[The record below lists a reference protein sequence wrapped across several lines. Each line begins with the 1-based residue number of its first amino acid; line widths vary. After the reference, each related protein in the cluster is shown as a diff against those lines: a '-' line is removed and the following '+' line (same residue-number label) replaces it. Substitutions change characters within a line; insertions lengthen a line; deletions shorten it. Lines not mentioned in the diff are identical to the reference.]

1 VYAPGTRAL
10 EGVMVRNSSLFKA
23 WLVVGVAVFAQT
35 ALAQPKPGTTP
46 PGGNR
51 PNIPTTRTQPT
62 PTTPLQ
68 PTFISGKVLLEGGGT
83 LAEPVAIE
91 RVCNGVTR
99 REGYTD
105 FKGQFEFQLGT
116 NLGFQDA
123 SENDPSSTPGS
134 PVKTTG
140 TNMNQRPTDLTGC
153 EFRAVFAG
161 FVSSTAMIR
170 TNGDNWQID
179 IGTIFLKRMGDAVG
193 TTISITTMAAPK
205 EAQSAYEKAQKAVT
219 KEKPAEA
226 EKELNKAV
234 RLYPGFASAWALLGE
249 IHRQQNQLDLART
262 EYTQAQAADPQFV
275 NPTYG
280 LTMISMQE
288 KKWPEAI
295 RFSEQVIRMNA
306 YAYPTAYFFNAAA
319 NYNAQNFAAAE
330 QSAVKF
336 KSLDT
341 AHSHPDV
348 CLLLSYILSRKRDYA
363 AAAQQIQDYLVLVPE
378 APNAESLK
386 ADAKRLQDLST
397 SA

>member
-1 VYAPGTRAL
+1 MIV
-10 EGVMVRNSSLFKA
+10 NSSHFRA
-23 WLVVGVAVFAQT
+23 WTLLGVAVFAQT
-35 ALAQPKPGTTP
+35 ALAQPKPGTPP
-46 PGGNR
+46 PGTSR
-51 PNIPTTRTQPT
+51 PNLPSNRNQTT
-62 PTTPLQ
+62 PTTLQ
-68 PTFISGKVLLEGGGT
+68 PMFISGRVMLEGGGT

-105 FKGQFEFQLGT
+105 FKGQFEFQMGT

-140 TNMNQRPTDLTGC
+140 QSLGQRPQDLTGC

-161 FVSSTAMIR
+161 FQSSTAMLR

-179 IGTIFLKRMGDAVG
+179 IGTIFLKRMGDAKG
-193 TTISITTMAAPK
+193 TTISLTSMAAPK

-219 KEKPAEA
+219 KEKTAEA

-234 RLYPGFASAWALLGE
+234 RIYPSFASAWTMLGE
-249 IHRQQNQLDLART
+249 IHRQQNQFDLART
-262 EYTQAQAADPQFV
+262 EYSQAQAADPQFV

-280 LTMISMQE
+280 LTMIAMQE

-295 RFSEQVIRMNA
+295 RLSDQVIKLNA
-306 YAYPTAYFFNAAA
+306 FAFPLAYFFNAAA
-319 NYNAQNFAAAE
+319 NYNAQNFGPAE
-330 QSAVKF
+330 ESARKF
-336 KSLDT
+336 NSLDT

-363 AAAQQIQDYLVLVPE
+363 GAAQEIQDYLVMVPD
-378 APNAESLK
+378 APNMESLK

-397 SA
+397 SAKSAQ